1 MTAKAQVLETVGKM
15 PDEATMDDILDQVVF
30 VAAGDIAGKEVGLP
44 SAILIDETEK
54 QELLAS
60 IRQSQKDFEQ
70 GKGIPIEEVRKE
82 IPKWANG

>member
-1 MTAKAQVLETVGKM
+1 M
-15 PDEATMDDILDQVVF
+15 
-30 VAAGDIAGKEVGLP
+30 AAGDIAGKEVGLP
-44 SAILIDETEK
+44 SAIPIDETEK